1 MAVAIFRTNWSSFK
15 EELWTKKQDLK
26 GKEYMYHVW
35 NFSSNIMVY
44 SLTNHVFRLQED
56 LIKPAKYI
64 ELLVYS
70 RTKQTYNDAYLLYKT
85 FTRYAA
91 LKLCCKII

>member
-15 EELWTKKQDLK
+15 EELWKNPNLN
-26 GKEYMYHVW
+26 GKEHMYHVW
-35 NFSSNIMVY
+35 NFSSDIMVY
-44 SLTNHVFRLQED
+44 SL
-56 LIKPAKYI
+56 
-64 ELLVYS
+64 YS

-91 LKLCCKII
+91 LKIRCKVI

>member
-1 MAVAIFRTNWSSFK
+1 
-15 EELWTKKQDLK
+15 
-26 GKEYMYHVW
+26 MYHVW
-35 NFSSNIMVY
+35 IFSSNVMVY
-44 SLTNHVFRLQED
+44 SLTNHVFRLQKV

-64 ELLVYS
+64 ELLLYN

-91 LKLCCKII
+91 LKIRCKVI